1 MSRGIKWRD
10 DLETVMGPK
19 DATTGEAHDDA
30 QEEHESFGTE
40 RDDGANHHIHN
51 QALPEEAQEL
61 SNANNLNENH
71 NAGSDDDD
79 DDDDMLGSL
88 LK

>member
-1 MSRGIKWRD
+1 MSRGITWSD

-30 QEEHESFGTE
+30 EVEHESFGTE
-40 RDDGANHHIHN
+40 ADDHHNHN

-61 SNANNLNENH
+61 SNANNVVAAHNNENH

-79 DDDDMLGSL
+79 DMLGSL